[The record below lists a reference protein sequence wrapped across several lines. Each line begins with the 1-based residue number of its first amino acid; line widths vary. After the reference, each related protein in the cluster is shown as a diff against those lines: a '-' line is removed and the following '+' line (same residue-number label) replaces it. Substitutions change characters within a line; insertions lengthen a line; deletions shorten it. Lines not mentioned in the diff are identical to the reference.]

1 MRLLP
6 HTPHEG
12 LEVLHALPALSCC
25 GSTLVNG
32 EIMGVAVAFEQT
44 FKSLLGPG
52 QEIKLLQRF
61 ETPKAKD
68 VHSTHK
74 QISCQFCLEP
84 RVKKSKEQ
92 QKRNEPGRWEGKNH
106 RPFG

>member
-6 HTPHEG
+6 HIPREG
-12 LEVLHALPALSCC
+12 PEVLHALPGLSCC
-25 GSTLVNG
+25 GSALVNG
-32 EIMGVAVAFEQT
+32 EIMVVVLAFEQT

-52 QEIKLLQRF
+52 QEIKLLQRL
-61 ETPKAKD
+61 ETPKSKD

-84 RVKKSKEQ
+84 RAEKTAKTE
-92 QKRNEPGRWEGKNH
+92 
-106 RPFG
+106 